1 MRGIL
6 ALVFLSAATG
16 PVVAYFGLG
25 APRLEATV
33 EKVKREVKRAEK
45 FPSLH
50 IKQAYGIENEYQ
62 LNLGKAIDTLRRDY
76 PHAMRA
82 APDFSVFTDDIQL
95 TGVNRVGLDGL
106 QRYKRV
112 FDVLRFLRNTTMVHD
127 EVGARLVVSD
137 GKIRVRWNAKLTM
150 NAPFGAL
157 PGLARDEAGRP
168 LVYVDGVS
176 VYEVNSKGN
185 IFKHELQDIVV
196 TPPSMQG
203 AVDLALVG
211 WPGAFSPVAVPAVAP
226 YFQPATGLD
235 VALADVTLA
244 AVDGPNLAGG
254 EAVVLLEASGVQGSL
269 GLTMTKRRAPVP
281 VATARETPMERAA
294 REQVEDAERAER
306 LTALRSAAVPPA
318 KKGLFSSL
326 LSSAPQTCESNDDCE
341 RPLVCC
347 DLVVASICCSS
358 GMMIGPPQ
366 ASALQ
371 RQAIPI
377 PIPVP
382 VDAGGPHG
390 GYPRAGGDA
399 GFL

>member
-1 MRGIL
+1 MRG
-6 ALVFLSAATG
+6 
-16 PVVAYFGLG
+16 
-25 APRLEATV
+25 
-33 EKVKREVKRAEK
+33 
-45 FPSLH
+45 
-50 IKQAYGIENEYQ
+50 Q
-62 LNLGKAIDTLRRDY
+62 
-76 PHAMRA
+76 
-82 APDFSVFTDDIQL
+82 
-95 TGVNRVGLDGL
+95 
-106 QRYKRV
+106 
-112 FDVLRFLRNTTMVHD
+112 LRFLRNTTMVHD

-203 AVDLALVG
+203 AVDLALIG

-235 VALADVTLA
+235 MALADVALA
-244 AVDGPNLAGG
+244 AVDGPSRLAQPIGVRVPSADG
-254 EAVVLLEASGVQGSL
+254 QVAVLLESSGVQGSL
-269 GLTMTKRRAPVP
+269 GLAMTKRRAPVP

-366 ASALQ
+366 SSALQ

-382 VDAGGPHG
+382 VDTGGPMGGPYG
-390 GYPRAGGDA
+390 GYPGAGGDA